1 MTPKSITVLSVV
13 TAISIAA
20 AVASLNINRDS
31 SASVQ
36 GGALF
41 PELLDTM
48 DGVSK
53 ITVTDKDRETT
64 VSRTSGGIWGVNA
77 SDGYPASISNVQ
89 KSILQV
95 AQLLYL
101 EKKTANKKLYER
113 LQLEGLEKEESL
125 VRRIQFFDAQNN
137 VLADLF
143 LGKKRFDLT
152 GATSAGAYVRKPDD
166 PQTWLVS
173 GEIDFQT
180 ELKSWLQN
188 SILNIREE
196 NVLKAE
202 IRHPDGEI
210 VRISKKDPKNR
221 NFTLHNIPEGK
232 KLKYESDPNN
242 IANVVENLE
251 MLDARKGKK
260 FNFIAKKT
268 VTATYTSRNGLVADL
283 ALLKLGEDDWL
294 KVKLTV
300 STDPPKDKN
309 VEEIVRKITERTHGW
324 VFKIPGFKA
333 ERLRRDAAK
342 MLVEK
347 KTGS

>member
-53 ITVTDKDRETT
+53 ITVTDKDRQTT
-64 VSRTSGGIWGVNA
+64 VSRSSGGVWGVNA
-77 SDGYPASISNVQ
+77 SDGYPASTSNVQ

-101 EKKTANKKLYER
+101 EKKTANEKLYER
-113 LQLEGLEKEESL
+113 LQLEDLEKDESQ
-125 VRRIQFFDAQNN
+125 VRRIQFFDDQNK

-143 LGKKRFDLT
+143 LGKKRLDLA
-152 GATSAGAYVRKPDD
+152 GETSAGAYVRKPND

-180 ELKSWLQN
+180 ELKSWLRN

-196 NVLKAE
+196 DVLKAE
-202 IRHPDGEI
+202 IRHPGGEI
-210 VRISKKDPKNR
+210 VRISKEDPKNR

-251 MLDARKGKK
+251 MQDAKK
-260 FNFIAKKT
+260 AEKFKFIAKKT

-294 KVKLTV
+294 KVKLTL
-300 STDPPKDKN
+300 SSDHLKDDK
-309 VEEIVRKITERTHGW
+309 VADIARKITERTRGW